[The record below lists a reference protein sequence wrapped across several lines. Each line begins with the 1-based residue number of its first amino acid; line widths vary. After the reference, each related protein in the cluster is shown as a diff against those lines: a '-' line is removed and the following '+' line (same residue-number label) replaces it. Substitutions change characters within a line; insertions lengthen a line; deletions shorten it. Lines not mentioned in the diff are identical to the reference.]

1 MGRLVERQETGVQLQ
16 LSLEVVTT
24 IKTKEQTF
32 NSSYEEEAAAME
44 SELSWKLTNAN
55 HPSISI
61 FFCTDIK
68 SLCEALISS
77 YPRTFSIHNSISSIS
92 SSSSSN
98 GFLAILPFQVTIS
111 LTKQPKKPPP
121 FPQTQF
127 FLFSYPVLFKSL
139 TRQFMMLHQYMNGLL
154 LCTNIK

>member
-16 LSLEVVTT
+16 LSLAVVTT

-55 HPSISI
+55 HPSISR

-92 SSSSSN
+92 PSIFIQWIPGHSAIPGNDLVDKAAKEATTISIDT
-98 GFLAILPFQVTIS
+98 ILPIFLSCSIQVINETIHDA
-111 LTKQPKKPPP
+111 PPIHEWVA
-121 FPQTQF
+121 
-127 FLFSYPVLFKSL
+127 SV
-139 TRQFMMLHQYMNGLL
+139 
-154 LCTNIK
+154 